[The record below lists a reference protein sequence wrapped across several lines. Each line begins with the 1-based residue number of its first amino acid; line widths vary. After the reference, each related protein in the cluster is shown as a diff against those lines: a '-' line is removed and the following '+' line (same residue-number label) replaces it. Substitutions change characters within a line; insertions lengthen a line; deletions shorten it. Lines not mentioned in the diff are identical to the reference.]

1 MPKSKHGQ
9 ISLLGLVDSDSD
21 DIRVEAVAAMPTSD
35 TTAGDIVPV
44 KRGRGRPKAT
54 TAKVAKVTKVKPTG
68 RRASGAKTVSS
79 KGGKRAPLTDKTN
92 KQNAGNDTEEV
103 EEVEEFDQ
111 QDTTMDIEPSG
122 DELNGSTVVVKQHKS
137 PTVKL
142 RSTRRNAAL
151 IENIS
156 IRSAPAEVPE
166 VSRLRSRAPAAAD
179 KSNQG
184 KGQLSVEPNQLTEA
198 IPETQVPMM
207 DVSDYGDGEVGE
219 PTPIPFAYRT
229 TMAPSVTQSM
239 QTSMLRRR
247 AGSSSETERSDPA
260 VRRRLGE
267 LTVQLEK
274 LDLRYRNVREIGIK
288 EAERNFERLKRQ
300 SEESA
305 KGLF

>member
-21 DIRVEAVAAMPTSD
+21 DIRVEAVTAMPTSD

-54 TAKVAKVTKVKPTG
+54 IAKVAKVTKAKPTG
-68 RRASGAKTVSS
+68 RRASGAKAVSS
-79 KGGKRAPLTDKTN
+79 KRGKRAPLTDKTN
-92 KQNAGNDTEEV
+92 KQNAGNDT

-122 DELNGSTVVVKQHKS
+122 DELNGSTVAVKQHKS

-156 IRSAPAEVPE
+156 IRSVSAEVPE
-166 VSRLRSRAPAAAD
+166 VSRLRSRAPTAAG

-274 LDLRYRNVREIGIK
+274 LDVRYRNVREIGIK